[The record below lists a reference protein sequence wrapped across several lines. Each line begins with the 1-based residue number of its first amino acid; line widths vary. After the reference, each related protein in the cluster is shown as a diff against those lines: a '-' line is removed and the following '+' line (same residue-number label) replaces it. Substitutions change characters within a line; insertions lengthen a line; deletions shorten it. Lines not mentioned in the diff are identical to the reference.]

1 MTNEIIQEKY
11 LPCGYKVQL
20 LHASRIPNPRSAHA
34 NLGHLYTWSRNISS
48 PDANPYDD
56 DLDFMRGML
65 LRYFTVDEMVDAVKE
80 GMFPALRFEGQLE
93 ADYSRG
99 LVAAEKMAS
108 FVAVCKE
115 SPNLVSR
122 KFVLKLVY
130 GACCCESYVLST
142 RPIGTAIGFVWA
154 SLDDARKIL
163 GMAHSSEEE
172 LREQALTKFACEVE
186 EYSCWLNGLVY
197 EVRLVHGEEVVDR
210 VEHVYDFDLDDIV
223 SALEEKAGLLRSF

>member
-1 MTNEIIQEKY
+1 
-11 LPCGYKVQL
+11 
-20 LHASRIPNPRSAHA
+20 
-34 NLGHLYTWSRNISS
+34 
-48 PDANPYDD
+48 
-56 DLDFMRGML
+56 
-65 LRYFTVDEMVDAVKE
+65 
-80 GMFPALRFEGQLE
+80 
-93 ADYSRG
+93 
-99 LVAAEKMAS
+99 MAS

-115 SPNLVSR
+115 SPNLASR

-154 SLDDARKIL
+154 SLDDARKVL